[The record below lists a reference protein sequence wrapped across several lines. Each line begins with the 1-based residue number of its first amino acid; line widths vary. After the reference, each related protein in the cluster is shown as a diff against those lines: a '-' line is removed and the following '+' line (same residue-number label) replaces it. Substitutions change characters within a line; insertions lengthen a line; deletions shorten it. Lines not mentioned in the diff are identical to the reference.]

1 MEFQLLKGFHDILP
15 EEAILWQ
22 ELETKARNV
31 LERHGFKEIRLPILE
46 PAGLFKRSIGEE
58 TDIVSKEMYCFKDQK
73 GRELSLRPEATSQVV
88 RAYVQN
94 RLDLKEPVSKLYL
107 IGPMFRHERPQKGRF
122 RQFHQIDVE
131 IIGDPGPITDA
142 ETLVLAWEL
151 LKDMGIKGLEL
162 FVNSLGCDKC
172 RPDYRARLVD
182 YLKTKSLH
190 LCPDC
195 QRRCETNPLRVF
207 DCKQDG
213 CKEALGTAP
222 IISDFLCDGCKHHF
236 EEVKAL
242 VKMAHIPFKVNPM
255 LVRGLDYYTRT
266 AFEITSDA
274 LGAQNAVAGGG
285 RYDNLIGYLGGPP
298 KPAIGFAIGME
309 RALEILREEGER
321 HSPAPYVFIVGLGE
335 RARQVAFSLLLAFR
349 KQGIRAEMGYQD
361 TSLKSQLKQA
371 DKQNVRYAVIIGE
384 NELSKERALLRDM
397 KSSTQREVNLGEVVR
412 IIRNTLGE

>member
-1 MEFQLLKGFHDILP
+1 LEFQLLKGFHDILP

-22 ELETKARNV
+22 KLETKARKV

-142 ETLVLAWEL
+142 ETFVLAWEL
-151 LKDMGIKGLEL
+151 LKEIGIEGLTISI
-162 FVNSLGCDKC
+162 NSLGCDRC
-172 RPDYRARLVD
+172 RPDYRNRLMD
-182 YLKTKSLH
+182 YLNTKSTA

-195 QRRCETNPLRVF
+195 QRRSNANPLRVF
-207 DCKQDG
+207 DCKQEG
-213 CKEALGTAP
+213 CKEALSLAP
-222 IISDFLCDGCKHHF
+222 IISDFLCDSCKSHF
-236 EEVKAL
+236 QEVRTL
-242 VKMAHIPFKVNPM
+242 LKMAHIPFEINPM

-266 AFEITSDA
+266 AFEITSDS

-285 RYDNLIGYLGGPP
+285 RYDNLISYLGGPS

-309 RALEILREEGER
+309 RALEILKQTHEVKLP
-321 HSPAPYVFIVGLGE
+321 SPHVFITALGE
-335 RARQVAFSLLLAFR
+335 RARQLGFSLLLSFR
-349 KQGIRAEMGYQD
+349 GKNIRAEMGYQN

-371 DKQNVRYAVIIGE
+371 DKQNARYALIIGE
-384 NELSKERALLRDM
+384 DEISKNVALLRDM
-397 KSSTQREVNLGEVVR
+397 KTSTQKELILNEVVEFVGKLLGE
-412 IIRNTLGE
+412 